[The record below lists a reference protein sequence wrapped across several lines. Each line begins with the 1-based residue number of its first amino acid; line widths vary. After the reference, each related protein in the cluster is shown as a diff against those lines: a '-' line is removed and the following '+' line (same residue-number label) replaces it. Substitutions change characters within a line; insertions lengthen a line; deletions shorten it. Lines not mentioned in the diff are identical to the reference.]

1 MKQNL
6 ILCGF
11 MGCGKST
18 VGRRLA
24 ALSGREL
31 VDMDAFIQQEQTM
44 TISEIFSRFGE
55 SAFRKMETDAA
66 RTLSQREGLV
76 IACGGGTV
84 LNPENVELLKK
95 SGVILLLDVPLP
107 ALQERLKNDTQR
119 PLLQRPDR
127 RDFIEALHAQ
137 RMPLYRQAA
146 DYVVPAGAP
155 GNVVAKTI
163 LEMLGEEETP

>member
-24 ALSGREL
+24 QLSGREF
-31 VDMDAFIQQEQTM
+31 VDMDAFIQAEQSM
-44 TISEIFSRFGE
+44 TIPEIFARQGE
-55 SAFRKMETDAA
+55 AAFRQMETEAA
-66 RTLSQREGLV
+66 RALSQKQGLV

-84 LNPENVELLKK
+84 LNPENVKLLRQG
-95 SGVILLLDVPLP
+95 GVILLLDVPLP

-127 RDFIEALHAQ
+127 REFIESLHAQ
-137 RMPLYRQAA
+137 RMPLYHKAA
-146 DYVVPAGAP
+146 DLVVPAGAP
-155 GNVVAKTI
+155 GMVVARTI
-163 LEMLGEEETP
+163 LQMLGEEETA

>member
-18 VGRRLA
+18 IGRRLA
-24 ALSGREL
+24 SLSGREL
-31 VDMDAFIQQEQTM
+31 VDMDAFIEKEQSM
-44 TISEIFSRFGE
+44 TIPEIFAQQGE
-55 SAFRKMETDAA
+55 AAFRAMETDAA
-66 RTLSQREGLV
+66 RVLSQRQGLV

-84 LNPENVELLKK
+84 LNPENVALLKQ

-107 ALQERLKNDTQR
+107 ALQERLKNDIQR

-127 RDFIEALHAQ
+127 QTFIETLHAQ

-146 DYVVPAGAP
+146 DLTVPAGAP
-155 GNVVAKTI
+155 SQIVARSI
-163 LEMLGEEETP
+163 LQMLGEEETP